1 MIYKYLELIKS
12 QKILLICIITIF
24 ISIYIF
30 DRISINYNG
39 TLGIFIGLIICWYLI
54 DKKITIKN
62 ENKNMISKII
72 KELPILKELETYED
86 FLLFYYKNKSL
97 IDYDIINFDNSI
109 LNAIN
114 FIKVYKRIENKSK
127 LSHYQF
133 DILEKHRY
141 LCLEYFKN
149 IELNIPNQKD
159 VVEYLRNNIDE
170 LSLILNKYLN
180 KNLKLLNSN
189 NYDIY
194 YKFIN
199 TSKVKEFNKY
209 DYII

>member
-12 QKILLICIITIF
+12 QKILLISIITIF

-30 DRISINYNG
+30 DRININYNG
-39 TLGIFIGLIICWYLI
+39 TIGIFIGLIICWYLI

-109 LNAIN
+109 LSAIN

-141 LCLEYFKN
+141 LCLQYFKN

-159 VVEYLRNNIDE
+159 VVKYLRNNLDE
-170 LSLILNKYLN
+170 LSLILNKYLS
-180 KNLKLLNSN
+180 KNLKLLNNN

-194 YKFIN
+194 YKFVN

>member
-1 MIYKYLELIKS
+1 MIYNYLELLKS
-12 QKILLICIITIF
+12 QKIFLICIFIIF

-30 DRISINYNG
+30 DRINIKING
-39 TLGIFIGLIICWYLI
+39 TIGIFIGLIICWYLI
-54 DKKITIKN
+54 DKKNTMKN

-72 KELPILKELETYED
+72 NELPILKELEINED
-86 FLLFYYKNKSL
+86 FLLFYYKNKFL
-97 IDYDIINFDNSI
+97 IDYDVINFENSI
-109 LNAIN
+109 SNAIS
-114 FIKVYKRIENKSK
+114 FVKVFNRIENNSK

-149 IELNIPNQKD
+149 IELNVPNQKD
-159 VVEYLRNNIDE
+159 VIEYLRNNLNE
-170 LSLILNKYLN
+170 LSMILDRYLS
-180 KNLKLLNSN
+180 KNLKILNSN

-209 DYII
+209 NYII

>member
-30 DRISINYNG
+30 DRININYNG

>member
-30 DRISINYNG
+30 DRININYNG

-109 LNAIN
+109 LSAIN

-141 LCLEYFKN
+141 LCLQYFKN

-159 VVEYLRNNIDE
+159 VVKYLRNNLDE
-170 LSLILNKYLN
+170 LFLILNKYLS
-180 KNLKLLNSN
+180 KNLKLLNNN

-194 YKFIN
+194 YKFVN

>member
-1 MIYKYLELIKS
+1 MIYNYLELLKS
-12 QKILLICIITIF
+12 QKIFLICIFIIF

-30 DRISINYNG
+30 DRINIKING
-39 TLGIFIGLIICWYLI
+39 TIGIFIGLIICWYLI
-54 DKKITIKN
+54 DKKNTIKN
-62 ENKNMISKII
+62 ENQNMTSKII
-72 KELPILKELETYED
+72 NELPILKELETNED
-86 FLLFYYKNKSL
+86 FVLFYYKNKFL
-97 IDYDIINFDNSI
+97 IDYDVINFDNSI
-109 LNAIN
+109 LNAIS
-114 FIKVYKRIENKSK
+114 FIKVYNRIENNSK

-149 IELNIPNQKD
+149 IEINIPNQKD
-159 VVEYLRNNIDE
+159 MIEYLRNNLSE
-170 LSLILNKYLN
+170 LSMLLDKYLS
-180 KNLKLLNSN
+180 KNLKILNSN

-209 DYII
+209 NYII

>member
-1 MIYKYLELIKS
+1 MIYNYLELLKS
-12 QKILLICIITIF
+12 QKIFLICIFIIF

-30 DRISINYNG
+30 DRINIKING
-39 TLGIFIGLIICWYLI
+39 TIGIFIGLIICWYLI
-54 DKKITIKN
+54 DKKNTIKN

-72 KELPILKELETYED
+72 NELPILKDLEINED
-86 FLLFYYKNKSL
+86 FLLFYYKNKFL
-97 IDYDIINFDNSI
+97 IDYDVINFDNSI
-109 LNAIN
+109 SNAIS
-114 FIKVYKRIENKSK
+114 FVKVFNRIENNSK

-149 IELNIPNQKD
+149 IELNVPNQKD
-159 VVEYLRNNIDE
+159 VIEYLRNNLNE
-170 LSLILNKYLN
+170 LSMILDRYLS
-180 KNLKLLNSN
+180 KNLKILNSN

-209 DYII
+209 NYII

>member
-1 MIYKYLELIKS
+1 MIYKYLESIKS
-12 QKILLICIITIF
+12 QKIFLICIFTIF

-30 DRISINYNG
+30 NRININYNG
-39 TLGIFIGLIICWYLI
+39 TIGIFIGLIICWYLI

-62 ENKNMISKII
+62 ENKYMTSKII
-72 KELPILKELETYED
+72 EELPILKELESYHD

-97 IDYDIINFDNSI
+97 IDYDIINFDNSVS
-109 LNAIN
+109 NAIS
-114 FIKVYKRIENKSK
+114 FIKVFERIENKSK
-127 LSHYQF
+127 LFHYQF

-149 IELNIPNQKD
+149 IELNIPIQKN
-159 VVEYLRNNIDE
+159 VVKYLRSNLEE
-170 LSLILNKYLN
+170 LSIILDKYLN
-180 KNLKLLNSN
+180 KNLKLLNNN

-199 TSKVKEFNKY
+199 RSKVKEFNKY